1 MGPGVCRPPG
11 ERPTISLPVATI
23 VNRASIITTTT
34 SRRRQRIV
42 ISLRLSHLRL
52 HTYTQ
57 TDRQTPIAKRY
68 RNAIFL
74 VIVMSFGAMT
84 LSLSL
89 FVSSAKCRLAWKRAT
104 SFYTHPFVHIRS
116 FVRYISKSVLHLRAK
131 CDSPQFTHRAFNS
144 TLSLSHSHVTLRF
157 TSPLLLILPVSFLFL
172 FFFCHRSGGMHMV
185 EDARLG
191 GGWWESSLDGIL
203 SLPP

>member
-1 MGPGVCRPPG
+1 MGPGVCHPPG
-11 ERPTISLPVATI
+11 ERPTISLPASTI

-68 RNAIFL
+68 RKRDLSRDSNVFR
-74 VIVMSFGAMT
+74 SDDS

-89 FVSSAKCRLAWKRAT
+89 RVIREVPASLKTGNILFTL
-104 SFYTHPFVHIRS
+104 IRS
-116 FVRYISKSVLHLRAK
+116 FIFVRSSVTSANQSYTFVQNAIAHNLHTARL
-131 CDSPQFTHRAFNS
+131 TLHR
-144 TLSLSHSHVTLRF
+144 LSLS
-157 TSPLLLILPVSFLFL
+157 LILT
-172 FFFCHRSGGMHMV
+172 
-185 EDARLG
+185 
-191 GGWWESSLDGIL
+191 
-203 SLPP
+203 